1 MLKWNFAAPRGE
13 HVDQLKEQFVPC
25 ASALLRSQLF
35 HSDFKYHLVALST
48 LTQVMC
54 CFTV

>member
-25 ASALLRSQLF
+25 ANALLRSQLF

-48 LTQVMC
+48 LTQVTC
-54 CFTV
+54 YFTV